1 MQKASH
7 RFRRTCAWITGLV
20 LLCGGLVKI
29 QDPVGS
35 GLVMEEYFKFLHI
48 SFLNPIALAAGLA
61 LSLLECTL
69 GLLLMTGLFR
79 KVVAIMTMCMMAF
92 FTAITVVL
100 LIFKPEMNCGCFGS
114 ALEISH
120 IESFIKNIIL
130 DILCLIA
137 FVPLNTLGKTERKK
151 KYVSA
156 GITGTCVILLA
167 VNSLFAIPVIDRT
180 SYKPNKIIAAAEEIW
195 EGEEEMVIEREPD
208 LVFVYEKYGI
218 RREFQIDE
226 IPEDTT
232 WRYVETRVEED
243 IESEDEV
250 APSIPLLDRH
260 GNYRDKELAHD
271 HVMLISVYSPEKIGE
286 KKWNRIADF
295 LDESEQMGFKTF
307 LAICG
312 NEDNIAGI
320 PGTARERIKGFENVY
335 FSDFKTLVTLNR
347 SNAGVT
353 FIHNGTIVRKWAY
366 TYRPDTEDLEE
377 IITSN
382 DAENIMNSV
391 DDKLR
396 LEAFI
401 AFIFAVL
408 LLL

>member
-35 GLVMEEYFKFLHI
+35 GLVMEEYFKFFQV
-48 SFLNPIALAAGLA
+48 SFLDPIALAAGLGF
-61 LSLLECTL
+61 SLLECIL

-79 KVVAIMTMCMMAF
+79 KTVAKMTICLMAF

-120 IESFIKNIIL
+120 TGSFIKNILL

-137 FVPLNTLGKTERKK
+137 FIPMSTLGRTEKKK

-156 GITGTCVILLA
+156 GITIFCVIILA

-180 SYKPNKIIAAAEEIW
+180 QYRPNKIIAAAEEIW
-195 EGEEEMVIEREPD
+195 EGKEEMVIEREPD
-208 LVFVYEKYGI
+208 LIFIYEKYGI
-218 RREFQIDE
+218 QREFQIDE

-232 WRYVETRVEED
+232 WKYVETRVEKD
-243 IESEDEV
+243 IESEDEI
-250 APSIPLLDRH
+250 APSIPLLDKN
-260 GNYRDKELAHD
+260 GKYCDKKL
-271 HVMLISVYSPEKIGE
+271 VTGPIMLMSIYSPEKVSE
-286 KKWNRIADF
+286 KKWDKIADF
-295 LDESEQMGFKTF
+295 LYEAEALDFKTI
-307 LAICG
+307 LVICG
-312 NEDNIAGI
+312 NEESLNEI
-320 PGTARERIKGFENVY
+320 PGTAGERINAFDKVF

-366 TYRPDTEDLEE
+366 SYRPDTEELQE
-377 IITSN
+377 IISSN
-382 DAENIMNSV
+382 EAENIMNSV
-391 DDKLR
+391 DTKLR
-396 LEAFI
+396 LEAFM